1 MNDTDDEIEKL
12 LSDIT
17 IKEIRTFSEIN
28 ENNKDIID
36 QIYSR
41 FLKYKI
47 NIDNKTKILQG
58 LLDRYELIDIR
69 DEQPNIWISYID
81 LTKFYNL
88 KIHCRGLF
96 IKFKTNDTIL
106 IKLNHKF
113 YTVNINNKVFFKKL
127 NNKDLLKIHLIET
140 IN

>member
-17 IKEIRTFSEIN
+17 IKEIRTFREIN

-47 NIDNKTKILQG
+47 NIDNKKKILQD

-106 IKLNHKF
+106 IKLNYKF